1 MPISGDA
8 GRGSQGPANLKPKNP
23 THLPDWGL
31 ILGSAAPS
39 MAAKRKLIRFPP
51 LLLTQS
57 LPRKRFFGPALLA
70 GFHVEAVLLYF
81 LDDVF
86 LLHFALKAAQCI
98 FQRFTL
104 LDNYFCQFKVTP
116 NPVRIGFWRRPVT
129 APSGDYCL
137 TRPLASSNQLQ
148 AVKSRNLSDL
158 ANYLPRNPPR

>member
-8 GRGSQGPANLKPKNP
+8 GRGSQGPTSVKRKTQPS
-23 THLPDWGL
+23 LPDWGL

-39 MAAKRKLIRFPP
+39 RAAKRKLIRFPA

-57 LPRKRFFGPALLA
+57 LPRKRFFCPALLA

-86 LLHFALKAAQCI
+86 LLHFALETAQCI

-104 LDNYFCQFKVTP
+104 LDNYFCQFLIHPQSGKDWFLAARATS
-116 NPVRIGFWRRPVT
+116 
-129 APSGDYCL
+129 APSL
-137 TRPLASSNQLQ
+137 NR
-148 AVKSRNLSDL
+148 LSHDG
-158 ANYLPRNPPR
+158 AGIF

>member
-1 MPISGDA
+1 M
-8 GRGSQGPANLKPKNP
+8 GRLTPRGLTSWNIPLRGYADIRGRRARIPRACLREAERETQ

-39 MAAKRKLIRFPP
+39 RAAKRRLVRFPA

-57 LPRKRFFGPALLA
+57 LPRKRFFCPALLA

-86 LLHFALKAAQCI
+86 LLHFALEAAQCI

-104 LDNYFCQFKVTP
+104 LDDYFCQF
-116 NPVRIGFWRRPVT
+116 
-129 APSGDYCL
+129 
-137 TRPLASSNQLQ
+137 
-148 AVKSRNLSDL
+148 
-158 ANYLPRNPPR
+158 